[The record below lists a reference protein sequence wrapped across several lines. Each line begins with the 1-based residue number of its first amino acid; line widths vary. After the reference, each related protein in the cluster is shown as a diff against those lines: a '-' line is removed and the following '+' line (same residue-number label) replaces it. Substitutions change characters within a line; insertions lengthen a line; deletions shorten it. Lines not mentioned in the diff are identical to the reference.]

1 MDRRSSGALLPR
13 PLKRRDGTFDK
24 STWECFVYGP
34 KDSPWENG
42 IFKVYVGYD
51 SSANQSTSLP
61 KQIWFDPPLMHPN
74 VYSNGI
80 INLSVLNGYDV
91 VNLNDILTCVQDMLA
106 EPNLDIVANATMHHL
121 YVKDREA
128 YNNYVRNLTLAYIES
143 TKLPR

>member
-1 MDRRSSGALLPR
+1 MPNTFYRNLIKSACSEKTIMDRRSSGALLPR

-42 IFKVYVGYD
+42 IFKD
-51 SSANQSTSLP
+51 RP
-61 KQIWFDPPLMHPN
+61 FRFDPPLMHPN

-91 VNLNDILTCVQDMLA
+91 VNLNDVLTCVQDMLA

-128 YNNYVRNLTLAYIES
+128 YNNYKFTVPPS
-143 TKLPR
+143 CQS